1 MAARVSAP
9 IYKPQA
15 AQYKVWPNHRRPAAS
30 ARAGPSSLAASP
42 PKETGAMNHRM
53 RFGIFL
59 APFHK
64 PGINP
69 TLALE
74 QDLELIQWLD
84 RCGYDEAWC
93 GEHHSA
99 GTEISASPE
108 IFMAVASQR
117 TKHIKLGSGVTSV
130 SYHNPLWV
138 AERIVQLD
146 HLTRGRVMLGL
157 GPGSLPSDGIMVG
170 LSQTQTRP
178 LLEDGLGVIM
188 KLLTSTEPVTFKNE
202 RWDIRDARLH
212 LRPYSNPLFDVAI
225 PAVASP
231 TGPKLAGQYG
241 IGLLSIGATTAAGF
255 DALAL
260 HWDVMEAQAKHYET
274 QVDRNKW
281 RLVGMVH
288 CAETMDQAYR
298 DVEYGMAQWFDYF
311 QAVAAFPQMAVPGN
325 NVKEMIAFVNESGFG
340 AIGTP
345 DMVNT
350 QIDRLWKQSNGGF
363 GAYLMLAHNWANFD
377 ATRKSYDLIARHVF
391 PQWQGQGQST
401 LDASARARAAR
412 PELAAV
418 HSAAVEAATKRY
430 ADETA
435 KRAG

>member
-1 MAARVSAP
+1 
-9 IYKPQA
+9 
-15 AQYKVWPNHRRPAAS
+15 
-30 ARAGPSSLAASP
+30 
-42 PKETGAMNHRM
+42 MNQRM

-99 GTEISASPE
+99 GSEISASPE
-108 IFMAVASQR
+108 ILIAVASER
-117 TKHIKLGSGVTSV
+117 TRHIKLGTGVVSV

-146 HLTRGRVMLGL
+146 HITRGRVMLGL
-157 GPGSLPSDGIMVG
+157 GPGSLPSDGAMIG
-170 LSQTQTRP
+170 ISQSQTRP
-178 LLEDGLGVIM
+178 LLAEGLDVIM
-188 KLLTSTEPVTFKNE
+188 KLLKSDEPVNFKND
-202 RWDIRDARLH
+202 RWELNDARLH
-212 LRPYSNPLFDVAI
+212 LRPYSNPLFDVAV

-231 TGPKLAGQYG
+231 TGPKLAGMHG
-241 IGLLSIGATTAAGF
+241 TGLLSIGATTAAGF

-260 HWDVMEAQAKHYET
+260 HWDVMEAQAKEYNT
-274 QVDRNKW
+274 VVDRNKW

-298 DVEYGMAQWFDYF
+298 DVEYGIEQWFDYF

-325 NVKEMIAFVNESGFG
+325 NVKEMISFVNDSGFG

-345 DMVNT
+345 DMVNA

-377 ATRKSYDLIARHVF
+377 ATRKSYDLISRHVF
-391 PQWQGQGQST
+391 PQWQGQNAT
-401 LDASARARAAR
+401 MAAADRARAAR
-412 PELAAV
+412 PALAEV
-418 HSAAVEAATKRY
+418 HSKAVEVATQQY
-430 ADETA
+430 ADEVAARET
-435 KRAG
+435 RH

>member
-1 MAARVSAP
+1 MS
-9 IYKPQA
+9 
-15 AQYKVWPNHRRPAAS
+15 
-30 ARAGPSSLAASP
+30 
-42 PKETGAMNHRM
+42 HRM

-117 TKHIKLGSGVTSV
+117 TRTIKLGTGVVSV

-157 GPGSLPSDGIMVG
+157 GPGSLPSDGIMIG

-178 LLEDGLGVIM
+178 LLEDGLAVIM
-188 KLLTSTEPVTFKNE
+188 KLLHSDEPVTFKND
-202 RWDIRDARLH
+202 RWDLRDARLH
-212 LRPYSNPLFDVAI
+212 LRPYSNPLFDMVV

-231 TGPKLAGQYG
+231 TGPKLAGQHG

-260 HWDVMEAQAKHYET
+260 HWDVMEAQAKHYKT
-274 QVDRNKW
+274 QVNRNKW
-281 RLVGMVH
+281 RLVGLVH

-298 DVEYGMAQWFDYF
+298 DVEYGIEQWFEYF
-311 QAVAAFPQMAVPGN
+311 QAVAAFPQMTMPGN
-325 NVKEMIAFVNESGFG
+325 NVKEMISFINDSGFG
-340 AIGTP
+340 AIGTA
-345 DMVNT
+345 DMVNA

-363 GAYLMLAHNWANFD
+363 GAYLTLAHNWANFD
-377 ATRKSYDLIARHVF
+377 ATRKSYDLMARHVH
-391 PQWQGQGQST
+391 PRWQGQMATQ
-401 LDASARARAAR
+401 ASADRARAAR
-412 PELAAV
+412 PELADI
-418 HSAAVEAATKRY
+418 HMKAVEAATQRY
-430 ADETA
+430 AAETA
-435 KRAG
+435 ARTH